1 MKSSSKEF
9 DIEEE
14 KSDQIDIS
22 SIKDSFNIVIM
33 GDSLVGK
40 TSILERFCNDFFK
53 KEKYANNSLQIYKKI
68 FIYNKK
74 KYLIKFWDPP
84 SFIDNCNNSEIN
96 MFNNCDGILYVCSYD
111 NSASLVHINTWY
123 QFLTQYIDLSTKEM
137 ALIVNKKDLSE
148 ENKTINENQIDKKS
162 KDLQLKFF
170 EISAKT
176 GENVFISMKKFINK
190 IIDKYK
196 KDNKINGE
204 EEDES
209 TESDNENDEDKDEG
223 CLII

>member
-1 MKSSSKEF
+1 MKISSPEF

-14 KSDQIDIS
+14 KEDQFDLS
-22 SIKDSFNIVIM
+22 TIKDSFNIVIM
-33 GDSLVGK
+33 GDSLIGK

-53 KEKYANNSLQIYKKI
+53 KEKYNNNFLQIYKKVH
-68 FIYNKK
+68 IYNKK

-84 SFIDNCNNSEIN
+84 SFIDNCKDPEIN
-96 MFNNCDGILYVCSYD
+96 MFRNCEGIIYTCSYD
-111 NSASLVHINTWY
+111 NSASLIHINTWY

-137 ALIVNKKDLSE
+137 VLLVNKKDLSD
-148 ENKTINENQIDKKS
+148 ENKLINENQIDKKS
-162 KDLQLKFF
+162 KDLQLQFF

-176 GENVFISMKKFINK
+176 GENVLISINKFINK
-190 IIDKYK
+190 IIEKYK
-196 KDNKINGE
+196 KDNKTNGE

-223 CLII
+223 CLVF

>member
-96 MFNNCDGILYVCSYD
+96 MFNNCDGIMYVCSYD

-162 KDLQLKFF
+162 KDLQLQFF

-204 EEDES
+204 KEDES

>member
-1 MKSSSKEF
+1 
-9 DIEEE
+9 
-14 KSDQIDIS
+14 
-22 SIKDSFNIVIM
+22 
-33 GDSLVGK
+33 
-40 TSILERFCNDFFK
+40 
-53 KEKYANNSLQIYKKI
+53 
-68 FIYNKK
+68 
-74 KYLIKFWDPP
+74 
-84 SFIDNCNNSEIN
+84 

-162 KDLQLKFF
+162 KDLKLQFF

>member
-148 ENKTINENQIDKKS
+148 ENKIINENQIDKKS
-162 KDLQLKFF
+162 KDLQLQFF

>member
-53 KEKYANNSLQIYKKI
+53 KEKYTNNSLQIYKKI

-123 QFLTQYIDLSTKEM
+123 QFLAQYIDLSTKEM

-196 KDNKINGE
+196 KENKNNGE
-204 EEDES
+204 EENES

>member
-96 MFNNCDGILYVCSYD
+96 MFNNCDGIMYVCSYD

-162 KDLQLKFF
+162 KDLQLQFF

-204 EEDES
+204 KEDES
-209 TESDNENDEDKDEG
+209 TESDNENDEAKDEG

>member
-53 KEKYANNSLQIYKKI
+53 KEKYTNNSLQIYKKI

-148 ENKTINENQIDKKS
+148 ENKIINENQIDKKS

-204 EEDES
+204 KEDES

>member
-162 KDLQLKFF
+162 KDLQLQFF

>member
-53 KEKYANNSLQIYKKI
+53 KEKYTNNSLQIYKKI

-148 ENKTINENQIDKKS
+148 ENKIINENQIDKKS

-204 EEDES
+204 EEDGS

>member
-162 KDLQLKFF
+162 KDLQLQFF

-196 KDNKINGE
+196 KENKNNGE
-204 EEDES
+204 EENES

>member
-40 TSILERFCNDFFK
+40 TSILVRFCNDFFK

-162 KDLQLKFF
+162 KDLQLQFF

-204 EEDES
+204 EENES

>member
-204 EEDES
+204 KEDES

>member
-1 MKSSSKEF
+1 MKLSLSEL

-14 KSDQIDIS
+14 KEDLYDLST
-22 SIKDSFNIVIM
+22 IKDSFNIVIM
-33 GDSLVGK
+33 GDSSVGK

-53 KEKYANNSLQIYKKI
+53 KEKYNNNFLQTFKKI
-68 FIYNKK
+68 YIYNKK

-96 MFNNCDGILYVCSYD
+96 MFRNCEGIIYTCSYD
-111 NSASLVHINTWY
+111 NAASLIHINTWY

-137 ALIVNKKDLSE
+137 VLLINKKDVND
-148 ENKTINENQIDKKS
+148 ENKLINENQIDKKS
-162 KDLQLKFF
+162 KDLQLQYF
-170 EISAKT
+170 EISAKS
-176 GENVFISMKKFINK
+176 GENVLNSINKFINK

-196 KDNKINGE
+196 KDNQNNGE
-204 EEDES
+204 EENES

>member
-1 MKSSSKEF
+1 MKLSSKEF

-53 KEKYANNSLQIYKKI
+53 KEKYTNNSLQIYKKI

-123 QFLTQYIDLSTKEM
+123 QFLAQYIDLSTKEM

-148 ENKTINENQIDKKS
+148 ENKIINENQIDKKS

-196 KDNKINGE
+196 KENKNNGE
-204 EEDES
+204 EENES

>member
-176 GENVFISMKKFINK
+176 GENVFISMKKFLNK

-196 KDNKINGE
+196 KENKNNGE
-204 EEDES
+204 EENES

>member
-162 KDLQLKFF
+162 KDLQLQFF

-176 GENVFISMKKFINK
+176 GENVFISMKKF
-190 IIDKYK
+190 
-196 KDNKINGE
+196 
-204 EEDES
+204 
-209 TESDNENDEDKDEG
+209 
-223 CLII
+223 

>member
-1 MKSSSKEF
+1 MKLSSKEF

-123 QFLTQYIDLSTKEM
+123 QFLAQYIDLSTKEM

-148 ENKTINENQIDKKS
+148 ENKIINENQIDKKS

-196 KDNKINGE
+196 KENKNNGE
-204 EEDES
+204 EENES